1 MSWARPAAR
10 LLMVVTFLVAAVALA
25 PTGAL
30 AHAGH
35 NHAAQPETAIA
46 QKPVSVQKFSA
57 ALVIAQGVTT
67 RTVQAFADLAPSGAQ
82 KKSQNCG
89 GGCCSGSMGCCA
101 AWFEPPMEL
110 HIPVIGRLT
119 LNIAVSGGAGITPDA
134 LPEPPKF
141 LV

>member
-10 LLMVVTFLVAAVALA
+10 LLMVVTFLVAALALA

-35 NHAAQPETAIA
+35 NHAVQPETAIA
-46 QKPVSVQKFSA
+46 LESVSVQKFSVA
-57 ALVIAQGVTT
+57 PVSTQSVTT
-67 RTVQAFADLAPSGAQ
+67 GTVQAFADLVPTGSQ
-82 KKSQNCG
+82 KKSQNCV

-110 HIPVIGRLT
+110 LVPVIGRLT
-119 LNIAVSGGAGITPDA
+119 LNTAVSGGAGITPDA

>member
-1 MSWARPAAR
+1 MSWARPATR
-10 LLMVVTFLVAAVALA
+10 LLMVVTFLVAALALA

-30 AHAGH
+30 AHTGH
-35 NHAAQPETAIA
+35 NHAVQPETAIA
-46 QKPVSVQKFSA
+46 LEPASVQKYSVA
-57 ALVIAQGVTT
+57 PVSRQSVTT

-82 KKSQNCG
+82 KKSQNCA
-89 GGCCSGSMGCCA
+89 GGCCSGMGCCA

-110 HIPVIGRLT
+110 LVPVIGRLA
-119 LNIAVSGGAGITPDA
+119 LNIAISGGAGITPDA